1 MPMQPLIKSNVNQ
14 PRIRRTH
21 SGCRPCR
28 KRGKRCDEARPSCQ
42 ACKRLSLD
50 CSYGI
55 DYTFRNLDG
64 ALFQRQLAG
73 QTTSTRSSPISKR
86 STAKRVLDPKI
97 KIGMLNHLSR
107 LETPSVPLTV
117 STHHEVEVRYL
128 NHFQTHVRHLLPA
141 ASLEFINRSLQSPA
155 LRFAVL
161 CISASNL
168 SMLNSRV
175 QNRIL
180 PNDSRKSVHSP
191 LVNGLHHS
199 FAQKYHDLA
208 FWNCR
213 AAEADEIKNEAP
225 ALLVA
230 HVLLAYYH
238 HASTDHLQFRIAV
251 RDAVR
256 FVLQSRTN
264 IVDSADGV
272 DSLQMWYRLCT
283 SHRPA
288 KPPALLLEGEGA
300 SSFGPNLLPDVTEHL
315 YLNCILGMS
324 VNDLIY
330 DILIKTLEIRT
341 KLMVFRCVAAIRQ
354 VSETSRDIGPLAHE
368 MMNKMLGRE
377 CGPDEY
383 VEARDSFVR
392 GSNLLGLLDVQKERL
407 KVWRSR
413 LSPGQLQTQ
422 YGSISSIQSQGSP
435 EDSHLLTSQRTQTH
449 RDVMNALYCLLCEM
463 TFEEAK
469 QAFTSHHTST
479 VVGVDP
485 SNPIANM
492 AYSAYHIADSL
503 NLAVSNTSDVYTM
516 SLAEVLLQL
525 VFLWRSDELFHYI
538 LDILWPRLEAHGRGY
553 EHSHYPTHLV
563 KRIITQ
569 AAVYWEQG
577 RVVNFALPAVA
588 EDTSK
593 LKLLDIDHPVDLVV
607 CGYNTDGMYFIEKGP
622 LP

>member
-1 MPMQPLIKSNVNQ
+1 
-14 PRIRRTH
+14 
-21 SGCRPCR
+21 
-28 KRGKRCDEARPSCQ
+28 
-42 ACKRLSLD
+42 
-50 CSYGI
+50 
-55 DYTFRNLDG
+55 
-64 ALFQRQLAG
+64 
-73 QTTSTRSSPISKR
+73 
-86 STAKRVLDPKI
+86 
-97 KIGMLNHLSR
+97 MLNQLSR
-107 LETPSVPLTV
+107 LETPSVSPTV
-117 STHHEVEVRYL
+117 STHHEIDVRYL
-128 NHFQTHVRHLLPA
+128 SHFQTHVRHLLPA
-141 ASLEFINRSLQSPA
+141 ASLEFIDRSLQSPS

-168 SMLNSRV
+168 SMLNARV

-180 PNDSRKSVHSP
+180 PNDSRRSVHSP
-191 LVNGLHHS
+191 LVNDLHHS
-199 FAQKYHDLA
+199 LAQKYHNLA
-208 FWNCR
+208 LWNCR
-213 AAEADEIKNEAP
+213 SAEADGIKNEVP

-238 HASTDHLQFRIAV
+238 HASTDHLQFRRAV

-256 FVLQSRTN
+256 FVLQNRAT
-264 IVDSADGV
+264 IADSADGV
-272 DSLQMWYRLCT
+272 ESLQMWYRLCT

-315 YLNCILGMS
+315 YLNCILRMS
-324 VNDLIY
+324 VDDLIY
-330 DILIKTLEIRT
+330 DILIKTLEIRAKVT
-341 KLMVFRCVAAIRQ
+341 VFRCVGAIRQ
-354 VSETSRDIGPLAHE
+354 VSETSSDIGPLAHE

-413 LSPGQLQTQ
+413 LRPGQLQTQ
-422 YGSISSIQSQGSP
+422 YGSVSSMPSQGSP
-435 EDSHLLTSQRTQTH
+435 EASHSLTGH
-449 RDVMNALYCLLCEM
+449 RDAMNALYYLLCEM

-469 QAFTSHHTST
+469 QAFTLDHTST

-538 LDILWPRLEAHGRGY
+538 LDVLWPRLEAHGRGY

-569 AAVYWEQG
+569 TAVYWEQG
-577 RVVNFALPAVA
+577 RVINFALPAVA
-588 EDTSK
+588 DNISK

-607 CGYNTDGMYFIEKGP
+607 CGYNTDGMYFIEKSP